1 VHSTASTLGGR
12 LAGVLRL
19 DDAAYQAVARDPAAT
34 APAVGVGIAAALA
47 NGVGGL
53 GAANRIAGFAGGFLQ
68 GLLWWIALTVAASFF
83 GGLVVRDP
91 AARPASAAVGRTMSF
106 AQTPHLLLIFGAVP
120 LVGLAASAIATL
132 WGLLTAFTALRVA
145 FRLSPSRAIAAGIG
159 AFVVAFI
166 VSDVLT
172 RSFG

>member
-1 VHSTASTLGGR
+1 MPPAASTFGGR

-19 DDAAYQAVARDPAAT
+19 DDAAYQTVARDPAAT
-34 APAVGVGIAAALA
+34 AQAVAVGVVAAFA

-53 GAANRIAGFAGGFLQ
+53 GASNRTAGFAGGVLQ

-83 GGLVVRDP
+83 GGLIVRDP
-91 AARPASAAVGRTMSF
+91 AARPAPAAVGRTMGF
-106 AQTPHLLLIFGAVP
+106 AQAPHLLLIFGAVP
-120 LVGLAASAIATL
+120 IVGLAASAIATL
-132 WGLLTAFTALRVA
+132 WGLLTAFTALRVT
-145 FRLSPSRAIAAGIG
+145 FRLSLSQALAAGVV
-159 AFVVAFI
+159 AFVVAFV